1 MFNAAMAQG
10 GIDGCTYMLMDSK
23 MTTADAKCA
32 WSDNAKDG
40 AKAREAALADGSMV
54 QADTLE
60 GLAEKLGMSGA
71 NLKATVDAWN
81 AACAAGEDA
90 AYGRKVQLTALD
102 TAPYYAWKTQNT
114 NIGSIG
120 GLIIDTD
127 ARILDVDGNPIP
139 HLYGGGVNTAGWLGP
154 YYPGSGTCL
163 QGALNWGRIAGAS
176 AAASK

>member
-1 MFNAAMAQG
+1 
-10 GIDGCTYMLMDSK
+10 
-23 MTTADAKCA
+23 
-32 WSDNAKDG
+32 
-40 AKAREAALADGSMV
+40 
-54 QADTLE
+54 
-60 GLAEKLGMSGA
+60 MSGA

-127 ARILDVDGNPIP
+127 ARILDVDGNPDSAP
-139 HLYGGGVNTAGWLGP
+139 VWRRREYRRLAWPLLSRFGHVPAGRSELGP
-154 YYPGSGTCL
+154 HRR
-163 QGALNWGRIAGAS
+163 RIRCDV
-176 AAASK
+176 